1 VYLCATLW
9 LKISEDLMTEL
20 FKEMRLLSG
29 KLNDLIDKT
38 KGKEKKQNLL
48 ELFFRVN
55 KLCKKIAKK
64 KFDENDDFYRDTV
77 ANIMDTE
84 RLIIDFKARQINLIN
99 VFVHL
104 IDIIANVEKII
115 LGWKT

>member
-1 VYLCATLW
+1 
-9 LKISEDLMTEL
+9 MTEL

-55 KLCKKIAKK
+55 KLCKKIAKRNLMRMMI
-64 KFDENDDFYRDTV
+64 FIV
-77 ANIMDTE
+77 I
-84 RLIIDFKARQINLIN
+84 RLQISWTPN
-99 VFVHL
+99 
-104 IDIIANVEKII
+104 
-115 LGWKT
+115 G